1 MNNLINKIK
10 LLIKEEPN
18 IALKDKNKIK
28 ILLESSKI
36 DINDIKKFVKID
48 ETINYTRNL
57 ISTDNK
63 SYALILIWWNKG
75 KYSPIHDHPSDGC
88 WVKIISGTVNEI
100 QYECKNN
107 KLIERSNKI
116 LTSGVTYMDNYIG
129 LHKVGNP
136 DINLDAITLHLYLPP
151 YNKCKIWY
159 DINNTNNFSIS
170 NINYH

>member
-28 ILLESSKI
+28 ILLESSEI

-107 KLIERSNKI
+107 KLIEISNKI
-116 LTSGVTYMDNYIG
+116 NKDDLFVFISSGHGSGDG
-129 LHKVGNP
+129 KGNSFICCL
-136 DINLDAITLHLYLPP
+136 DINTSPNGKYTDKYGRLKKEKAPL
-151 YNKCKIWY
+151 
-159 DINNTNNFSIS
+159 F
-170 NINYH
+170 